1 MQYLGTEQELK
12 RSHALNAPVVAAPL
26 KAHLCKS
33 LIGAALFS
41 GVINILALIGP
52 VFMLEVYDRVIPSQ
66 SVPTLVALGLLVL
79 GVYALSGLLDVLR
92 SRIMVRVAS
101 SLDLALSSRV
111 FKVISGVSLKTPIT
125 GDALKPAH
133 ELDQIRNFIGGPG
146 LVAFF
151 DLPWMPVYLAVCFYI
166 HPMFGLLTAGLM
178 IILIVLTI
186 LTDRQTRSLMR
197 ASADAL
203 NRRNH
208 HGHQAH
214 QNAEALM
221 AMGMT
226 ADASGI
232 WQAHHSLYTT
242 LQRRTVDIGGLF
254 GGISKTLRQI
264 VQSGSLALG
273 AYLVIKGDL
282 SGGTIVAASIIVA
295 RTLAP
300 VEQVITTWRSLLGAH
315 VAWGR
320 LHEVFAL
327 FPDPPS
333 KTELPAAYRT
343 LQVEGVFASP
353 PGIQRLTLQN
363 INFSILAGTAIGVVG
378 PSASGKS
385 SLARVLVNAW
395 QPARGHIRLDGAP
408 LDLLTDQSRGK
419 LVGYLPQSVALF
431 SGNVAQNI
439 ARLNPLA
446 TDSAIVSAAQQ
457 AGVHELILQLP
468 QGYETQVGEGGLNL
482 SAGQRQRVALARALF
497 GNPFLL
503 VLDEPNSNLD
513 AEGEQALARAILTV
527 KARGGI
533 VVVIAHRTNILS
545 VIDQVLILESGVQVA
560 FGPKDT
566 VLRKPILA
574 ATRPVGHAV
583 EMGGG
588 N

>member
-1 MQYLGTEQELK
+1 MK

-26 KAHLCKS
+26 KALLRKS

-208 HGHQAH
+208 HGHQAY

-242 LQRRTVDIGGLF
+242 LQRRTADIGGLF

-273 AYLVIKGDL
+273 AYLVITGDL

-295 RTLAP
+295 RTLVPA
-300 VEQVITTWRSLLGAH
+300 EQVIATWRSLLGAH
-315 VAWGR
+315 VAWKR
-320 LHEVFAL
+320 LHEVFDL
-327 FPDPPS
+327 FPEQPS
-333 KTELPAAYRT
+333 KTELPAAHRT

-353 PGIQRLTLQN
+353 PGIQRLALQN
-363 INFSILAGTAIGVVG
+363 INFSILAGSAIGVVG

-395 QPARGHIRLDGAP
+395 QLARGHIRLDGAP
-408 LDLLTDQSRGK
+408 LDFLTDQSRGK
-419 LVGYLPQSVALF
+419 LIGYLPQSVALF

-439 ARLNPLA
+439 ARLNPFA
-446 TDSAIVSAAQQ
+446 PDSAIVSAAQQ

-482 SAGQRQRVALARALF
+482 SAGQRQRIALARALF

-513 AEGEQALARAILTV
+513 AEGEQALARAILAV

-545 VIDQVLILESGVQVA
+545 VIDQVLILENGVQVA

-566 VLRKPILA
+566 VLRKPVLA
-574 ATRPVGHAV
+574 ATRPMGHSV